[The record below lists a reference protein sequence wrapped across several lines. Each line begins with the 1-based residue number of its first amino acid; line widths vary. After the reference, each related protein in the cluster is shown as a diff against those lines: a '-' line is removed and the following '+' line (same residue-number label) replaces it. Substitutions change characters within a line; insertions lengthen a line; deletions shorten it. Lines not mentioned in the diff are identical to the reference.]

1 MTVPAS
7 SAQLGEN
14 FGGVVTALCS
24 DDDFATFQCIDVES
38 ILQRRFVFGHGGR
51 FTARIGGGEKQRFDQ
66 TKVTLGLHAFH
77 QNGTH
82 HAAPAYKSYQ
92 FHVITLSI

>member
-1 MTVPAS
+1 MTIPAS
-7 SAQLGEN
+7 CTQLGKN
-14 FGGVVTALCS
+14 FGGVVAALCG
-24 DDDFATFQCIDVES
+24 DDDVATFQCIDVES
-38 ILQRRFVFGHGGR
+38 ILQSRFVFGHGGR
-51 FTARIGGGEKQRFDQ
+51 FAARVGGGEKQRFDQ
-66 TKVTLGLHAFH
+66 TKVALGLHAVH